1 MEYALAPPMAAML
14 ALAPMVAV
22 AMPKWALANLRVKNH
37 IDMGLSR
44 HFKLQKKMMDIWINN
59 VFVRV
64 MTATLA
70 VYAYHLAATRHVL
83 AWIKLHTPC
92 SLPNC

>member
-1 MEYALAPPMAAML
+1 MECALAPPMAAML
-14 ALAPMVAV
+14 ALAPTVAV
-22 AMPKWALANLRVKNH
+22 AMPKRARANLRVKNH
-37 IDMGLSR
+37 INMGLSR
-44 HFKLQKKMMDIWINN
+44 HFKLQTNMVNIWINN

-64 MTATLA
+64 MNATLA